1 MDDIKETKRILIVD
15 DEEKFANMIKKNLEK
30 AGAYEVRVETKG
42 AAAIPAIKAFK
53 PHLIILDVIMPDK
66 RGPEIA
72 VEIRQD
78 EKLALIPIVFLT
90 ATAQKGQSEMFGG
103 LVGGS
108 PFTIKPAI
116 SKPVS
121 TPDLVK
127 CIEANILKSI

>member
-1 MDDIKETKRILIVD
+1 MDEAGDKKRILIVD

-30 AGAYEVRVETKG
+30 AGPYDVKVETKG
-42 AAAIPAIKAFK
+42 GQALASVKAFK

-78 EKLALIPIVFLT
+78 EKLAKIPIVFLT

-103 LVGGS
+103 LVGGA

-127 CIEANILKSI
+127 CIEDNLVKS

>member
-1 MDDIKETKRILIVD
+1 MDETTDKKRILIVD

-30 AGAYEVRVETKG
+30 AGPYDVKVETKG
-42 AAAIPAIKAFK
+42 GQALASVKAFK

-78 EKLALIPIVFLT
+78 EKLAKIPIVFLT

-127 CIEANILKSI
+127 CIEDNLVKS

>member
-1 MDDIKETKRILIVD
+1 MDAGADKKRILIVD
-15 DEEKFANMIKKNLEK
+15 DEEKFASMIKKNLEK
-30 AGAYEVRVETKG
+30 AGPYEVHVETK
-42 AAAIPAIKAFK
+42 AAQAVAAVKSFK

-78 EKLALIPIVFLT
+78 EKMAKIPIVFLT
-90 ATAQKGQSEMFGG
+90 ATAQKGQSELFGG
-103 LVGGS
+103 LVGGA

-121 TPDLVK
+121 TPDLIK
-127 CIEANILKSI
+127 CIEANLPKG

>member
-1 MDDIKETKRILIVD
+1 MDETADKKRILIVD

-30 AGAYEVRVETKG
+30 AGPYDVRVETKG
-42 AAAIPAIKAFK
+42 AQAVASVKAFK

-78 EKLALIPIVFLT
+78 DKLAKIPIVFLT

-127 CIEANILKSI
+127 CIEDNLVKS

>member
-1 MDDIKETKRILIVD
+1 MTETVDKKRILIVD
-15 DEEKFANMIKKNLEK
+15 DEEKFLSMVKKNLEK
-30 AGAYEVRVETKG
+30 AGPYDIRTESKG
-42 AAAIPAIKAFK
+42 GQAVAAVKEFN
-53 PHLIILDVIMPDK
+53 PHLIILDVVMPDR

-72 VEIRQD
+72 YEIKNNP
-78 EKLALIPIVFLT
+78 KLSHIPILFLT

-121 TPDLVK
+121 TPDL
-127 CIEANILKSI
+127 LKSIEAHIL

>member
-1 MDDIKETKRILIVD
+1 MDETGDKKRILIVD

-30 AGAYEVRVETKG
+30 AGPYDVKVETKG
-42 AAAIPAIKAFK
+42 GQALSAVKAFK

-78 EKLALIPIVFLT
+78 EKLAKIPIVFLT

-127 CIEANILKSI
+127 CIEDNLLKS